1 MNLTIV
7 KVGGK
12 VVEEEQSLNALLDDF
27 ASLQG
32 PKALV
37 HGGGRSATKL
47 SEQLGI
53 QAQMI
58 EGRRVTDAQTL
69 RIVTMVYAGLVNK
82 NIVAQLQSRR
92 VNALGLTGADMG
104 VIRSDKRAPKTMS
117 DGQLVDFG
125 FVGDVREVHTDV
137 LTSLI
142 GQGVVPVLSPI
153 THDGNGNLLNTNAD
167 TIASELARA
176 MAANANVNVKLIFCF
191 EKPGVMLNPDDDDT
205 LIPELD
211 HKTFKDYQAQGIV
224 AAGMIPKLDNGFE
237 ALRKGVGSVVITNVQ
252 GLKSGKGTTLRL

>member
-27 ASLQG
+27 ASLEGQ
-32 PKALV
+32 KALV

-47 SEQLGI
+47 SEHLGI

-104 VIRSDKRAPKTMS
+104 VIRSDKRAPKRMS

-125 FVGDVREVHTDV
+125 FVGDVREVHTEV

-142 GQGVVPVLSPI
+142 SQGVVPVLSPI

-176 MAANANVNVKLIFCF
+176 MAANANVKLVFCF
-191 EKPGVMLNPDDDDT
+191 EKPGVMLNTDDDDT

-211 HKTFKDYQAQGIV
+211 HKTFKDYQATGIV

-237 ALRKGVGSVVITNVQ
+237 ALRKGVASVVITNVQ
-252 GLKSGKGTTLRL
+252 GLKTGKGTTLRL

>member
-27 ASLQG
+27 ASLEGQ
-32 PKALV
+32 KALV

-104 VIRSDKRAPKTMS
+104 VIRSDKRAPKRMS

-125 FVGDVREVHTDV
+125 FVGDVREVHTEV

-142 GQGVVPVLSPI
+142 SQGVVPVLSPI

-176 MAANANVNVKLIFCF
+176 MAANANVKLVFCF
-191 EKPGVMLNPDDDDT
+191 EKPGVMLNTDDDDT

-211 HKTFKDYQAQGIV
+211 HKTFKDYQATGIV

-237 ALRKGVGSVVITNVQ
+237 ALRKGVASVVITNVQ
-252 GLKSGKGTTLRL
+252 GLKTGKGTTLRL

>member
-27 ASLQG
+27 ASLEGQ
-32 PKALV
+32 KALV

-104 VIRSDKRAPKTMS
+104 VIRSDKRAPKRMS

-125 FVGDVREVHTDV
+125 FVGDVREVHTEV

-142 GQGVVPVLSPI
+142 SQGVVPVLSPI

-176 MAANANVNVKLIFCF
+176 MAANANVKLVFCF

-211 HKTFKDYQAQGIV
+211 HKTSKDYQATGIV

-237 ALRKGVGSVVITNVQ
+237 ALRKGVASVVITNVQ
-252 GLKSGKGTTLRL
+252 GLKTGKGTTLRL